1 MLLVRGEE
9 TILISPN
16 SAIGIPK
23 VRKEGLPTSIIQQS
37 GSILLEVEKRN
48 VKHFEVETP
57 YLAAVVKGTQFRVTV
72 DKGESRVDVLRV
84 QVEVMA
90 FKSGQYALVMPGQA
104 AQVAA
109 QGSSALS
116 LSGTGTLSPI
126 QQATPRMSS
135 VSALPDVPSVAESKS
150 STPQTRVASSPESIS
165 TAFPTTSH
173 NNGGNSEGW
182 MSSFALPGRIFGN
195 SSGRRNQTEDIA
207 LAIAFSIAIGGAVA
221 IAVGAQRRRKSRK
234 MMQG

>member
-1 MLLVRGEE
+1 M
-9 TILISPN
+9 
-16 SAIGIPK
+16 
-23 VRKEGLPTSIIQQS
+23 
-37 GSILLEVEKRN
+37 
-48 VKHFEVETP
+48 
-57 YLAAVVKGTQFRVTV
+57 VKGTQFRVTV
-72 DKGESRVDVLRV
+72 DKGESRVDVLRG

-90 FKSGQYALVMPGQA
+90 LKSGQYAMVMPGQA

-135 VSALPDVPSVAESKS
+135 VSALPDVPSMPESKS
-150 STPQTRVASSPESIS
+150 STPQTRVASSPTQPKSIS

-173 NNGGNSEGW
+173 NSAASGEGW
-182 MSSFALPGRIFGN
+182 MSSFALPGKIFGN

-207 LAIAFSIAIGGAVA
+207 LALAFSIAVGGAVA
-221 IAVGAQRRRKSRK
+221 IAVGATGEGKAGRQCN
-234 MMQG
+234 